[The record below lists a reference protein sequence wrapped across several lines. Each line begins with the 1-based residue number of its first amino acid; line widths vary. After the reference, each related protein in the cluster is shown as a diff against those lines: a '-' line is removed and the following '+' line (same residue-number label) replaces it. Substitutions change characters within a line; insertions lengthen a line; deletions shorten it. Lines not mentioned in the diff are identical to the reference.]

1 MRPFPNSRAEK
12 NDPTGSLAGQPGRR
26 LRRVSALFVMLAL
39 FFFWAVGLSTAQE
52 ETNGDAAEPSTG
64 NPAATVEETLSRI
77 DDLLAQF
84 DARIAGIRG
93 QAEEMLDRADA
104 AADPAEQLRF
114 EELYGR
120 MMATAQGLEEQR
132 SRLRQMRDDLAGAV
146 ERTTP

>member
-1 MRPFPNSRAEK
+1 MRPFPNNRAGK
-12 NDPTGSLAGQPGRR
+12 NDPTGSLAGHSGR
-26 LRRVSALFVMLAL
+26 RRVSALFVMLAL
-39 FFFWAVGLSTAQE
+39 FWAVGPSTAQE
-52 ETNGDAAEPSTG
+52 EPNGDAADPSTTG
-64 NPAATVEETLSRI
+64 NPVAAVEETLSRI

-104 AADPAEQLRF
+104 AADPAEQMRF

-120 MMATAQGLEEQR
+120 MMATAQGLEDQR